1 MIVKAN
7 GLEIEVDRIIK
18 EGDTIVLIFT
28 GGVNDEQLKAL
39 QSGMLDIDNGYMVY
53 SGFTEMTEHN
63 VFLRKPNTDEIAD
76 MKAALEILGVKK
88 EKTWAD
94 AAEKRAKK
102 EADAGRAGGG

>member
-76 MKAALEILGVKK
+76 MKAALEALGVEKK
-88 EKTWAD
+88 GTWLEAV
-94 AAEKRAKK
+94 AK
-102 EADAGRAGGG
+102 